1 MAGRLAQKNPSLLL
15 SELAEDLRRSE
26 SEPGISAT
34 DRVRFTRWHEHAAA
48 LEAFIGQKAGEK
60 AQAMD
65 TSDLPPELLKEL
77 SAGHADKLENQI
89 VEVMKAHGG
98 SADLDQLLIGLY
110 RKSKTVQKRRFLQNK
125 LWRMVRKGLLRK
137 NRENRG
143 TFFLAGDAKQQRDRP
158 ENKRKKAKAVKRAVR
173 ARKAAA
179 RK

>member
-1 MAGRLAQKNPSLLL
+1 MAGRLAQKNPSLVL

-26 SEPGISAT
+26 NEPGISAT

-48 LEAFIGQKAGEK
+48 LEAFISQKSDEK
-60 AQAMD
+60 SQALD

-77 SAGHADKLENQI
+77 SAGHADKLEGQI
-89 VEVMKAHGG
+89 VEMMRAHGG

-110 RKSKTVQKRRFLQNK
+110 RKSKIVQKRRFLQNK

-137 NRENRG
+137 NREDRG
-143 TFFLAGDAKQQRDRP
+143 TFFLVASAKQRDRP
-158 ENKRKKAKAVKRAVR
+158 QKKREKAEAVKRGAG
-173 ARKAAA
+173 ARKAAR

>member
-1 MAGRLAQKNPSLLL
+1 MAGRLVQKNPSLVL

-34 DRVRFTRWHEHAAA
+34 DRLRFTRWHEHAAA
-48 LEAFIGQKAGEK
+48 LEAFISQKSGEK
-60 AQAMD
+60 SETRD
-65 TSDLPPELLKEL
+65 TSDLPRELLKEL
-77 SAGHADKLENQI
+77 SAGHDDKLEGQI
-89 VEVMKAHGG
+89 VEVMRAHGG

-110 RKSKTVQKRRFLQNK
+110 RKSKIVQKRRFLQNK

-143 TFFLAGDAKQQRDRP
+143 TFFLVADTQQRDRR
-158 ENKRKKAKAVKRAVR
+158 EHKREKTKAVKRAPR
-173 ARKAAA
+173 ARKAAR